1 MEKTNGELSA
11 CEEKN
16 SREVKAGR
24 WPVNPISEGK
34 KDGVIRR
41 G

>member
-1 MEKTNGELSA
+1 MPVKRSGKEM
-11 CEEKN
+11 N

-34 KDGVIRR
+34 MDGMRRR

>member
-1 MEKTNGELSA
+1 MRVKYLRRGVEKM
-11 CEEKN
+11 N

-34 KDGVIRR
+34 KDGVRR
-41 G
+41 RR